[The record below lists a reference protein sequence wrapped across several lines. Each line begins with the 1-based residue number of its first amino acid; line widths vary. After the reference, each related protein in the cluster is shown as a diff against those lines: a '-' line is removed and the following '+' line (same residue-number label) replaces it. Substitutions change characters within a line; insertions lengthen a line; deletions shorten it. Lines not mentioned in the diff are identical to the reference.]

1 MKDVAFSVSELA
13 AKSRLARQ
21 DVVDL
26 DALRKIT
33 VPADGTSFLVQRSL
47 YIFMASDLS
56 NDDGI
61 SSIRPESIPAS
72 KAGRYR
78 RGALAFRQK
87 A

>member
-1 MKDVAFSVSELA
+1 
-13 AKSRLARQ
+13 
-21 DVVDL
+21 
-26 DALRKIT
+26 
-33 VPADGTSFLVQRSL
+33 
-47 YIFMASDLS
+47 MASDLS

>member
-61 SSIRPESIPAS
+61 SSIRPESVPPS

-78 RGALAFRQK
+78 RGTLAFRQK

>member
-1 MKDVAFSVSELA
+1 MKDVAFSVSELVT
-13 AKSRLARQ
+13 KSRLARQ

-33 VPADGTSFLVQRSL
+33 VPADGTSFMVQRSI

-78 RGALAFRQK
+78 RGTLAFRQK